1 MTINLPFIALAMAT
15 VAAQVQAQAG
25 AAAQNRNGNAV
36 AAEERKYCIQYEKM
50 VGSRLERQ
58 ECKTK
63 RQWVKEGVDVDK
75 LLKK

>member
-1 MTINLPFIALAMAT
+1 MTINLPLIALAMA
-15 VAAQVQAQAG
+15 AAAAPAQTG

-36 AAEERKYCIQYEKM
+36 AAEERKYCIEYEKM

-63 RQWVKEGVDVDK
+63 RQWAKEGVDVDK
-75 LLKK
+75 LLNK